1 MPAPDERGFG
11 ATPAESLAHSQ
22 RVLSEIERMGL
33 DLERTRR
40 RARENERRFAVK
52 AASALEAGFTY
63 LEIASGLEGMTPF
76 KLKSAIEKWD
86 AEPDAFLVRRYRAMR
101 EREPGLGLSEAAEAL
116 RIGKHAVM
124 ARARAGKLPTVPG
137 ARGRRYLLAETTNGS
152 EKS

>member
-22 RVLSEIERMGL
+22 RVRSEIERMGL

-40 RARENERRFAVK
+40 RARENERRFAIK
-52 AASALEAGFTY
+52 AASALDAGFTY
-63 LEIASGLEGMTPF
+63 REIASGLEGMTAF

-86 AEPDAFLVRRYRAMR
+86 AQPDEFLVRRYRAMR

-116 RIGKHAVM
+116 RIGTHAVM
-124 ARARAGKLPTVPG
+124 ARARAGRLETTPG
-137 ARGRRYLLAETTNGS
+137 KRGRRYLVTETTNGS
-152 EKS
+152 EQS